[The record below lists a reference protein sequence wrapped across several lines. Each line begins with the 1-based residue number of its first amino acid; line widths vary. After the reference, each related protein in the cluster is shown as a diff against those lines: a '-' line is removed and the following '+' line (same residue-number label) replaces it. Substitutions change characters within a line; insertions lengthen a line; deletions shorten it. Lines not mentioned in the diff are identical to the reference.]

1 MQTPGVNVDGPSHW
15 VLAIDIGDLDG
26 FSCYFEHL
34 ERDPVSEISFS
45 LKKKKKTEKGTRV
58 GGESMGGNNEGRKKK
73 RTFEI

>member
-45 LKKKKKTEKGTRV
+45 LKKKKTEKGTRV